1 MLPAGQLDGIDL
13 SMSPRDRVGV
23 SASIKSPLSTLQR
36 LKAATTRRELA
47 LMLGFQPKMLT
58 SILYLTPDA
67 SKYTTFKV
75 PKKSGG
81 MREIAAPIP
90 KLKNLQRCLSD
101 LLYECLSERMVDT
114 PYRFTS
120 QYGYLKERSV
130 EDNAERHRSQRFV
143 LNVDI
148 ENFFPS
154 INFGRVRGF
163 FIADKGFELHPQV
176 ATAIAQI
183 ACWNN
188 ELPQGSPC
196 SPIISSLIGGI
207 LDRRM
212 AVLAREHGC
221 TYTRYVDDLT
231 FSTNATA
238 FPEALATFDAGTQEW
253 LAGTTLTHAVEKA
266 GFALNPAKTRLF
278 SRRGRQ
284 TVTGLVV
291 NRKVNVNRD
300 YEMRV
305 RAAFHRWCRQGNYTV
320 PGSLEKVA
328 AGEEPERET
337 GIDRLEG
344 MLQWIFKVRDFAD
357 LRQHVKKRHNP
368 SSFRKVYRDF
378 LFAKNFLFM
387 DRPLIIC
394 EGKTDNVYLDAA
406 MKSLAAD
413 FPMLAQWE
421 GEEFKR
427 LVRLFTYTHKTQEVM
442 HLGGGFGDLVQVV
455 RDYRRSWARLAKR
468 AVSHPVIMVVDNDDG
483 GKEVFKAVKDV
494 GGPEIALAD
503 STILFHAFHN
513 LYVIKTPHIGVR
525 NKTCIEDLFDAG
537 TLTSP
542 LGQKIFNPKVEDET
556 DRFFG
561 KKIFAEGIVRPRW
574 KDIPF
579 DGFRSMLAAIEQAIA
594 KHR

>member
-1 MLPAGQLDGIDL
+1 MLPAAQLNGIDL

-23 SASIKSPLSTLQR
+23 SASITSPLSALHR
-36 LKAATTRRELA
+36 LRAANSRSELA

-58 SILYLTPDA
+58 SILYLTPDV
-67 SKYTTFKV
+67 SKYTNFEV

-81 MREIAAPIP
+81 MRKISAPVP
-90 KLKNLQRCLSD
+90 KLKNLQRCLSN
-101 LLYECLSERMVDT
+101 LLYECLSERMADS
-114 PYRFTS
+114 PHRFTS

-130 EDNAERHRSQRFV
+130 ENNAERHRSQRFV

-148 ENFFPS
+148 ADFFPS

-163 FIADKGFELHPQV
+163 FIADKGFKLHPQV

-196 SPIISSLIGGI
+196 SPVISSLIGGI

-231 FSTNATA
+231 FSTNATT
-238 FPEALATFDAGTQEW
+238 FPEALATFHAGTEKW
-253 LAGTTLTHAVEKA
+253 VAGTTLTHSVEKA
-266 GFALNPAKTRLF
+266 GFKLNLAKTRLF

-305 RAAFHRWCRQGNYTV
+305 RAAVHRWCRQGSYTV
-320 PGSLEKVA
+320 PGSLEKA
-328 AGEEPERET
+328 AIGEEPELEA

-344 MLQWIFKVRDFAD
+344 MLQWIFRVRDFAD

-394 EGKTDNVYLDAA
+394 EGKTDNVYLVAA
-406 MKSLAAD
+406 MKRLAAD
-413 FPMLAQWE
+413 FPRLAHWE
-421 GEEFKR
+421 GDNFQR

-442 HLGGGFGDLVQVV
+442 HLGGGFGDLVQAV
-455 RDYRRSWARLAKR
+455 RDYRRYWPRLAKR
-468 AVSHPVIMVVDNDDG
+468 TVMHPVIMVVDNDDG

-494 GGPEIALAD
+494 GGPDITIAD
-503 STILFHAFHN
+503 PTILFHAFHN
-513 LYVIKTPHIGVR
+513 LYVIKTPHIGSKT
-525 NKTCIEDLFDAG
+525 KTCIEDLFDAG
-537 TLTSP
+537 TLALP
-542 LGQKIFNPKVEDET
+542 LGQKTFNSKVEDET

-561 KKIFAEGIVRPRW
+561 KKIFAEGVVRPRW
-574 KDIPF
+574 KEISF
-579 DGFRSMLAAIEQAIA
+579 DGFMPMLAAIEEAIA
-594 KHR
+594 RHG

>member
-1 MLPAGQLDGIDL
+1 MLPADQPGIDL
-13 SMSPRDRVGV
+13 SMSRRDRVGV
-23 SASIKSPLSTLQR
+23 SASITFPLPTLQR
-36 LKAATTRRELA
+36 LKAATTRSELA
-47 LMLGFQPKMLT
+47 FMLGFQPKMLT

-67 SKYTTFKV
+67 SKYTIFEV
-75 PKKSGG
+75 PKKAGG

-101 LLYECLSERMVDT
+101 LLYGCLSERMAES

-148 ENFFPS
+148 ADFFRS

-176 ATAIAQI
+176 ATTIAQI

-212 AVLAREHGC
+212 AVLARENSC

-238 FPEALATFDAGTQEW
+238 FPEALARFAGGSEGW
-253 LAGTTLTHAVEKA
+253 VAGAALTHAVAKA
-266 GFALNPAKTRLF
+266 GFSLNPAKTRLF

-291 NRKVNVNRD
+291 NRKVNVNQD

-305 RAAFHRWCRQGNYTV
+305 RAAFHRWCRQGSYTV
-320 PGSLEKVA
+320 PGSIEKVA
-328 AGEEPERET
+328 AGEEPELET

-344 MLQWIFKVRDFAD
+344 MLQWIFRVRDFAD
-357 LRQHVKKRHNP
+357 LRQQIKKRHNP
-368 SSFRKVYRDF
+368 SSFRKTYRDF

-394 EGKTDNVYLDAA
+394 EGKTDNIYLDAA

-413 FPMLAQWE
+413 FPRLAIWQ

-442 HLGGGFGDLVQVV
+442 HLGGGFGDLVQVA
-455 RDYRRSWARLAKR
+455 RDYRRSWAKLAKR
-468 AVSHPVIMVVDNDDG
+468 AVTYPVIMVVDNDDG
-483 GKEVFKAVKDV
+483 GKEVFKAVRDV
-494 GGPEIALAD
+494 GGPEIAIAD
-503 STILFHAFHN
+503 PTILFHAFHN
-513 LYVIKTPHIGVR
+513 LYLIKTPHIGAKV
-525 NKTCIEDLFDAG
+525 KTCVEDLFDAA
-537 TLTSP
+537 TLALP
-542 LGQKIFNPKVEDET
+542 LGQKTFDPKVEAET

-561 KKIFAEGIVRPRW
+561 KKIFAEGIVRPSW
-574 KDIPF
+574 KNIPF
-579 DGFRSMLAAIEQAIA
+579 DGFRPMLAAIEEAIFR
-594 KHR
+594 HG